1 MCREHTQ
8 HAKLLQGPSKKRF
21 VNVDTCVQ
29 QTCLVIFHFDTKQST
44 KQQTE
49 WLKYYIEEI
58 PNCKEQKQ
66 G

>member
-49 WLKYYIEEI
+49 
-58 PNCKEQKQ
+58 
-66 G
+66 